1 MNRFV
6 FSLACMA
13 GICLA
18 APSESL
24 AQKKVIDHSVY
35 DSWQS
40 VSSQNISDDG
50 SIASW
55 AVRPQE
61 GDAEL
66 VVKHL
71 VSGRELH
78 IERASRLL
86 YPKDAAFGYCI
97 VKAPFAATR
106 QAKIDKKKADE
117 MPKDSVALIDLK
129 KLEIIGK
136 FEASNAES
144 GYISAP
150 YIFIQQKVKD
160 SKDESLLL
168 CYDTATGSIDSLKNV
183 LSHAISRDGR
193 KLAAVLN
200 IKDNDSSK
208 TSTKY
213 LKLIDCARKDTTLL
227 SSGKEDYT
235 SLQFNF
241 NGDKLLFASTDRKE
255 KTDGTPAYS
264 LSMAREDIIKKASRK
279 SPAVTRISVVE
290 LAAEDAEGLP
300 EGWIVTKS
308 SRPSFSNNSERI
320 VLSLNKH
327 FPAKDTTVVDFEAP
341 ALDIWNW
348 DSKVLPPMNKARK
361 ITASRSAVINLDEPG
376 KLVVLSGS
384 EYETVNFVNGADGD
398 FAISNDTEEYF
409 LGDLFA
415 DESRSDI
422 YRINLRDGSRTLLAE
437 GLRGNAM
444 PSPYGKWLIW
454 FNPDDGDFYSISTGD
469 GSKINLT
476 AQTGCK
482 FYDELD
488 DHPVKFAQNSYPQWM
503 GKDEYL
509 LINDRYDVWKFS
521 PDGKKAPL
529 NLSNG
534 AGRREK
540 VNYSVTEFKSYSD
553 PYLYRN
559 LHTLPLKGSIEL
571 NAFGEED
578 SRNGF
583 ARISASAAGDPE
595 LFLEEK
601 SYSTPVQAL
610 NADVMLYTKGDFKN
624 PMDLYV
630 NDVNWSSELKLT
642 SINPQQSEYLWG
654 DVQLVHWNAY
664 DGTPLKGM
672 LFTPENLDPQAKYP
686 MIIYFY
692 EKNAET
698 LYSYRTPAPS
708 RSIINIPVFVSQG
721 YVVFVPDIVYTVGH
735 PGESAYNC
743 ICSGAEAMCG
753 QFSFIN
759 RDKMGIQGQSWGGYQ
774 TAYLVTRTD
783 MFAAAGAGAPVG
795 NMTSAYGGIRWES
808 GSSRIVQYEA
818 GQSRIGKDLW
828 EEGGLDLYI
837 ENSPVFFAPKVK
849 TPVLIMHNDNDGAV
863 PWYQGIEFFM
873 SLRRLGK
880 PAWLLEY
887 NNEAH
892 NLSERRNAKDLSVRL
907 EQFFDHYLKDEAAP
921 AWMSTGIPYE
931 RKGNYFGYELAE

>member
-6 FSLACMA
+6 ISLLCSA
-13 GICLA
+13 GVCLA
-18 APSESL
+18 AQSESL

-40 VSSQNISDDG
+40 VVSPNISCDG
-50 SIASW
+50 SIVSW

-66 VVKHL
+66 VVKNL
-71 VSGRELH
+71 SSGKELH
-78 IERASRLL
+78 IERAAKLS
-86 YPKDAAFGYCI
+86 YPLDAAFGYCV

-117 MPKDSVALIDLK
+117 MPKDSVAIIDLK
-129 KLEIIGK
+129 KLEIVGK
-136 FEASNAES
+136 YEASDAET
-144 GYISAP
+144 GYASAP
-150 YIFIQQKVKD
+150 FIFIKQKVKD
-160 SKDESLLL
+160 SKDELLLL
-168 CYDTATGSIDSLKNV
+168 CYDTVKGCVDSLEHV
-183 LSHAISRDGR
+183 LTMAVSRDGR

-200 IKDNDSSK
+200 LKDNDSSK

-213 LKLIDCARKDTTLL
+213 LKLIDCVRKDTTLL

-241 NGDKLLFASTDRKE
+241 KGDKLLFASTDRKE
-255 KTDGTPAYS
+255 KTDGTPAYAI
-264 LSMAREDIIKKASRK
+264 SMAREDVIKKASRK
-279 SPAVTRISVVE
+279 SAAVTRISVVE
-290 LAAEDAEGLP
+290 LASEDAEGLP
-300 EGWIVTKS
+300 EGWIITKS
-308 SRPSFSNNSERI
+308 SRPYFSNSSERV
-320 VLSLNKH
+320 VLSLNRH

-348 DSKVLPPMNKARK
+348 DSKILPPMNKARK
-361 ITASRSAVINLDEPG
+361 ITASRSAVINLDNPG
-376 KLVVLSGS
+376 KVIVLSGS
-384 EYETVNFVNGADGD
+384 ENETVSFVNGADGD
-398 FAISNDTEEYF
+398 FAISNDTERYYLE
-409 LGDLFA
+409 DLFA
-415 DESRSDI
+415 DEPRRDI
-422 YRINLRDGSRTLLAE
+422 YRINLNDGSRTLLAE
-437 GLRGNAM
+437 GLRGNASA
-444 PSPYGKWLIW
+444 SPYGKWLIW
-454 FNPDDGDFYSISTGD
+454 FNPDDGDFYSISTSD
-469 GSKINLT
+469 GSRLNLT

-488 DHPVKFAQNSYPQWM
+488 DHPVKFAQGSFPNWM
-503 GKDEYL
+503 GEDEYL
-509 LINDRYDVWKFS
+509 LLNDRYDIWKFS
-521 PDGKKAPL
+521 PDGKKAPV
-529 NLSNG
+529 NLSKG
-534 AGRREK
+534 AGRRDK
-540 VNYSVTEFKSYSD
+540 VNYSVTEFKTYND
-553 PYLYRN
+553 PYLYRDI
-559 LHTLPLKGSIEL
+559 HTLPVKGSIEL
-571 NAFGEED
+571 VAFDEEN

-583 ARISASAAGDPE
+583 ARISAGAAGEPE

-601 SYSTPVQAL
+601 SYTTPVQAL
-610 NADVMLYTKGDFKN
+610 NSDAIIYTKGDFKN
-624 PMDLYV
+624 PMDLYI
-630 NDVNWSSELKLT
+630 NDTDWSSERKLT
-642 SINPQQSEYLWG
+642 AINPQQADYLWG

-686 MIIYFY
+686 MVIYFY

-698 LYSYRTPAPS
+698 LYSYRAPAPS

-743 ICSGAEAMCG
+743 ICSGAEAMCE

-759 RDKMGIQGQSWGGYQ
+759 REKMGIQGQSWGGYQ

-907 EQFFDHYLKDEAAP
+907 EQFFDHYLKDEPAA
-921 AWMSTGIPYE
+921 AWMTAGIPYE
-931 RKGNYFGYELAE
+931 RKGNYFGYETAE

>member
-6 FSLACMA
+6 ISLLCSA
-13 GICLA
+13 GVCLA
-18 APSESL
+18 AQSESL

-40 VSSQNISDDG
+40 VVSPNISCVG
-50 SIASW
+50 SIVSW

-66 VVKHL
+66 VVKNL
-71 VSGRELH
+71 SSGKELH
-78 IERASRLL
+78 IERAAKLS
-86 YPKDAAFGYCI
+86 YPLDAAFGYCV

-117 MPKDSVALIDLK
+117 MPKDSVAIIDLK

-136 FEASNAES
+136 YEASDAGT
-144 GYISAP
+144 GYASAP
-150 YIFIQQKVKD
+150 FIFIKQKVKD

-168 CYDTATGSIDSLKNV
+168 CYDTVRGCVDSLEHV
-183 LSHAISRDGR
+183 LTMAVSRDGR

-200 IKDNDSSK
+200 LKDNDSSK

-213 LKLIDCARKDTTLL
+213 LKLIDCVRKDTTLL

-241 NGDKLLFASTDRKE
+241 KGDRLLFASTDRKE

-264 LSMAREDIIKKASRK
+264 VSMAREDVIKKASRK
-279 SPAVTRISVVE
+279 SAAVTRISVVE
-290 LAAEDAEGLP
+290 LASEDAEGLP
-300 EGWIVTKS
+300 EGWIITKS
-308 SRPSFSNNSERI
+308 SRPYFSNSSERV
-320 VLSLNKH
+320 VLSLNRH

-488 DHPVKFAQNSYPQWM
+488 DHPVKFAQNS
-503 GKDEYL
+503 
-509 LINDRYDVWKFS
+509 
-521 PDGKKAPL
+521 
-529 NLSNG
+529 
-534 AGRREK
+534 
-540 VNYSVTEFKSYSD
+540 
-553 PYLYRN
+553 
-559 LHTLPLKGSIEL
+559 
-571 NAFGEED
+571 
-578 SRNGF
+578 
-583 ARISASAAGDPE
+583 
-595 LFLEEK
+595 
-601 SYSTPVQAL
+601 
-610 NADVMLYTKGDFKN
+610 
-624 PMDLYV
+624 
-630 NDVNWSSELKLT
+630 
-642 SINPQQSEYLWG
+642 
-654 DVQLVHWNAY
+654 
-664 DGTPLKGM
+664 
-672 LFTPENLDPQAKYP
+672 
-686 MIIYFY
+686 
-692 EKNAET
+692 
-698 LYSYRTPAPS
+698 
-708 RSIINIPVFVSQG
+708 
-721 YVVFVPDIVYTVGH
+721 
-735 PGESAYNC
+735 
-743 ICSGAEAMCG
+743 
-753 QFSFIN
+753 
-759 RDKMGIQGQSWGGYQ
+759 
-774 TAYLVTRTD
+774 
-783 MFAAAGAGAPVG
+783 
-795 NMTSAYGGIRWES
+795 
-808 GSSRIVQYEA
+808 
-818 GQSRIGKDLW
+818 
-828 EEGGLDLYI
+828 
-837 ENSPVFFAPKVK
+837 
-849 TPVLIMHNDNDGAV
+849 
-863 PWYQGIEFFM
+863 
-873 SLRRLGK
+873 
-880 PAWLLEY
+880 
-887 NNEAH
+887 
-892 NLSERRNAKDLSVRL
+892 
-907 EQFFDHYLKDEAAP
+907 
-921 AWMSTGIPYE
+921 
-931 RKGNYFGYELAE
+931 